1 MVPDML
7 HRNKIA
13 TLVLPLVVFACA
25 SAAEPQPTGEGSA
38 KAPPGTTP
46 TETPTETLAEPFEL
60 FGAELTG
67 SSEVSFE
74 ELLAKPKDYVGKK
87 VTTSGVVRQN
97 CLKRGCWMAVRPE
110 SDRAAIS
117 LTVRFRNYKFFVPL
131 NSRGAR
137 VKMEGTLKVRTMT
150 AEEVAHMEEEGATVT
165 NKNPDGT
172 AETAEFTAYGVEMRG
187 RNAQ

>member
-1 MVPDML
+1 MVRSML
-7 HRNKIA
+7 SRTTVA
-13 TLVLPLVVFACA
+13 SLVLPFFVFACA
-25 SAAEPQPTGEGSA
+25 SAAEPQPTGEGTA
-38 KAPPGTTP
+38 KAPPVATP
-46 TETPTETLAEPFEL
+46 TETPAETPAEPFEL

-74 ELLAKPKDYVGKK
+74 ELLAKPKDYAGKK
-87 VTTSGVVRQN
+87 LTTSGVVRQN
-97 CLKRGCWMAVRPE
+97 CLKRGCWMDVRPA
-110 SDRAAIS
+110 SDRSALS

-137 VKMEGTLKVRTMT
+137 VKMEGTLKVRMMT
-150 AEEVAHMEEEGATVT
+150 AEEVTHMEEEGATIT

-172 AETAEFTAYGVEMRG
+172 AETTEFTAYGVEMRG

>member
-1 MVPDML
+1 MISRTAL
-7 HRNKIA
+7 A
-13 TLVLPLVVFACA
+13 SVLLPFVVFACA
-25 SAAEPQPTGEGSA
+25 SASEPAPSPEGTKPPTQA
-38 KAPPGTTP
+38 VTP
-46 TETPTETLAEPFEL
+46 TPAPEETPEPYEL

-67 SSEVSFE
+67 TAEVAFE
-74 ELLAKPKDYVGKK
+74 DLLANPKDYAGKK
-87 VTTSGVVRQN
+87 LTTSGVVRQN
-97 CLKRGCWMAVRPE
+97 CLKRGCWMDVRPE
-110 SDRAAIS
+110 TDRSALS

-150 AEEVAHMEEEGATVT
+150 ADEVKHMEEEGATIA

-187 RNAQ
+187 RQAQ